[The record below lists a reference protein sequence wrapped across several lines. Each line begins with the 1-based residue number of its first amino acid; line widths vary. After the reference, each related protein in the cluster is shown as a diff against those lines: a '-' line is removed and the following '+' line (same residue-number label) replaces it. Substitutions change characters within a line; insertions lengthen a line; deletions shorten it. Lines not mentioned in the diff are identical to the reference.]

1 MKRGQLIEVKIDDVR
16 FPSKGVGTVNGKE
29 IHVKNT
35 IPGQT
40 VEARIKKRRKE
51 YIEAKLYRVVERS
64 PMETESFCEHFGRC
78 GGCAIQTLPYET
90 QIKNKAR
97 MVDKLLKDTGV
108 RDYEFEEIIASPEI
122 YEYRNKM
129 EFSFGDEVKDGPLQ
143 LGMHKKGRM
152 HDVIN
157 VPMCHLCDSDF
168 TDIADAI
175 LEFCIENEIPKYNKN
190 IHKGFLRHLTL
201 RKGLKT
207 NEILIGLSAS
217 TQYDLDYKSFVEML
231 LDLDLKGNIVGI
243 LHIKNDGMGDV
254 VSGPIEIL
262 YGRDYYYEELLDLR
276 FKVSFYSFFQTNTL
290 GAELLYNTALSFMEN
305 IDDTTVFDLFSGTGT
320 IGQIVSKRA
329 KHVVGIELIAD
340 AVAAAKENAKLN
352 DITNAEF
359 MAGDVFEKLDEVKDK
374 PDMII
379 LDPPRMG
386 ILEKTLD
393 KIIKY
398 QVDHITYISCN
409 PKTLA
414 QNLIQLQKAGY
425 QTEKVVC
432 VDMFPHTPHVETV
445 VRLQRVI
452 R

>member
-16 FPSKGVGTVNGKE
+16 FPSKGVGTVEGKE

-35 IPGQT
+35 IPGQ
-40 VEARIKKRRKE
+40 VIEARIKKRRKE
-51 YIEAKLYRVVERS
+51 YIEAKLVRVIERS
-64 PMETESFCEHFGRC
+64 DMETDSFCEHFGRC

-97 MVDKLLKDTGV
+97 MVDKLLKDNGI
-108 RDYEFEEIIASPEI
+108 RDYRFEQILSSPEI

-129 EFSFGDEVKDGPLQ
+129 EFSFGDEMKGGPLQ

-157 VPMCHLCDSDF
+157 VPNCHLCDSDF

-175 LEFCIENEIPKYNKN
+175 LDFSIQHDIPRYNKN
-190 IHKGFLRHLTL
+190 IHVGFLRHLTL

-207 NEILIGLSAS
+207 GEILIGLSAT
-217 TQYDLDYKSFVEML
+217 TQYDLDYSAFVDML
-231 LDLDLKGNIVGI
+231 TNLELKGNIVGI

-290 GAELLYNTALSFMEN
+290 GAELLYNTALDFMEN
-305 IDDTTVFDLFSGTGT
+305 INDTTVFDLFSGTGT
-320 IGQIVSKRA
+320 IGQIVSRKA

-340 AVAAAKENAKLN
+340 AVEAAKENAALN
-352 DITNAEF
+352 NITNVDF
-359 MAGDVFEKLDEVKDK
+359 LAGDVFVKLDEVKEK

-393 KIIKY
+393 KIINYK
-398 QVDHITYISCN
+398 VEHMTYISCN

-414 QNLIQLQKAGY
+414 ENLIQLQKAGY
-425 QTEKVVC
+425 QVERVVC

-445 VRLQRVI
+445 VKLKLTL
-452 R
+452 